1 MSGATINGAMTATW
15 PRAIIHLDLDAFYAS
30 VEQLRRPE
38 LRGKP
43 VVVGG
48 ISDDGGRV
56 VTARGVVSAAS
67 YEARRF
73 GVHSAM
79 PLATALRLCP
89 QAIVVPVDFR
99 AYREKSSQV
108 FALAR
113 TVTPLVEPLSLDEA
127 YLDVTGS
134 RLRLGSPEEIAARL
148 RDEILE
154 TTGLHASFGVATTK
168 VVAKVA
174 SDLRKPRGFVVVQPG
189 EEAAFLAPLPVRRL
203 PGLGPAAERALAGL
217 GVSTLGQLAALPRD
231 VVRRRVGEHAGAS
244 LWERAQGIDDGA
256 VSVPGRPKSVSREE
270 TFFHDVRDR
279 AALAQRMQH
288 LAADVGR
295 RLRAGEWRGR
305 TITIKLRY
313 SDFTTLSRQH
323 SLAIPTDADR
333 QIATTGMELLDT
345 CWSGDPVRLLGVGVS
360 GLEDAGQL
368 DLFEIPAGERDS
380 RVDHVLDQLRSRF
393 GDEAVRRGAAR
404 SALKDADWRGEDL
417 RALGRDRRPL
427 DEDPANP

>member
-1 MSGATINGAMTATW
+1 MSTW
-15 PRAIIHLDLDAFYAS
+15 QRAIIHLDLDAFYAS

-38 LRGKP
+38 LRGTP
-43 VVVGG
+43 VIVGG
-48 ISDDGGRV
+48 VHDENGRL
-56 VTARGVVSAAS
+56 VTRRGVVAAAS

-89 QAIVVPVDFR
+89 QANVVPADFT
-99 AYREKSSQV
+99 AYRDKSRQV

-113 TVTPLVEPLSLDEA
+113 AVTPLVEPLSLDEA

-134 RLRLGSPEEIAARL
+134 RLRFGEPEEIAARL

-154 TTGLHASFGVATTK
+154 STGLHASFGVATTK

-174 SDLRKPRGFVVVQPG
+174 SDLRKPRGFVVVPPG
-189 EEAAFLAPLPVRRL
+189 EEAAFLAPLPLRRL
-203 PGLGPAAERALAGL
+203 PGLGPAAERALTGL
-217 GVSTLGQLAALPRD
+217 GVTTLGQLAALPRD
-231 VVRRRVGEHAGAS
+231 VVQRRAGEHAGAF
-244 LWERAQGIDDGA
+244 LWQRAQGIDDGQ

-279 AALAQRMQH
+279 ATLAERMQH

-295 RLRAGEWRGR
+295 RLRAGAWCGR

-313 SDFTTLSRQH
+313 SDFTTLTRQH
-323 SLAIPTDADR
+323 SLPSPTDADQR
-333 QIATTGMELLDT
+333 IAATGMELLDT

-360 GLEDAGQL
+360 SLEDAAQL
-368 DLFEIPAGERDS
+368 DLFAAPSGERDS
-380 RVDHVLDQLRSRF
+380 RVDHVLDSLRERF
-393 GDEAVRRGAAR
+393 GDGAVRRGAR
-404 SALKDADWRGEDL
+404 QPALRDMDWRGDDL
-417 RALGRDRRPL
+417 RALGRDSEARAT
-427 DEDPANP
+427 DGQPAEP